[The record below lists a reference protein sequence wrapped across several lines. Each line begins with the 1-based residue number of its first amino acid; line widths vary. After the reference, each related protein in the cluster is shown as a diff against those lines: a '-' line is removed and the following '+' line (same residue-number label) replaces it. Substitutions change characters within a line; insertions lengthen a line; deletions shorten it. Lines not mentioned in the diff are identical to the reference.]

1 MKEIVSSLSK
11 LKNAKDYNHPLGRC
25 LVVSILHN
33 SLLFLLLQF
42 LSVSVVVVVVVLLL
56 LTIIIIVE
64 EIMR

>member
-42 LSVSVVVVVVVLLL
+42 LSVSVVVVVLL
-56 LTIIIIVE
+56 LTIIIIVQ